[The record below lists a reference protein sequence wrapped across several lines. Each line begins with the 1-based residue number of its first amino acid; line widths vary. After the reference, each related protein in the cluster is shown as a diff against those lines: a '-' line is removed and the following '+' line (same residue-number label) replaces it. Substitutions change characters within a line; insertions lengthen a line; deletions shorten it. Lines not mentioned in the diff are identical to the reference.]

1 MEGEDAALLGKRGK
15 EDGMPEDVIVRQG
28 APTLAGIKTGSLFCC
43 PVAQG
48 EDVAESVREMNARL
62 VPRGARMIPLRR
74 TEESVLL
81 YVYRPRMLR
90 NDLQNALAAKL
101 LTERVYPVESSEK
114 CVAELARR
122 MNAQSAFPHEIGLF
136 LGYPPED
143 VDGFIR
149 CRAQGAKCVGTWKV
163 YGDVDAAKKK
173 FALYQKCARLYQ
185 KAYGRHQTLDRL
197 IVSCS

>member
-1 MEGEDAALLGKRGK
+1 
-15 EDGMPEDVIVRQG
+15 MPEDVIVRQG

-90 NDLQNALAAKL
+90 DDLQNALAAKL

-114 CVAELARR
+114 CVAELARHYEHSDDR
-122 MNAQSAFPHEIGLF
+122 DRARRYLRLAGDLPFAEIGAI
-136 LGYPPED
+136 LGESE
-143 VDGFIR
+143 
-149 CRAQGAKCVGTWKV
+149 TW
-163 YGDVDAAKKK
+163 
-173 FALYQKCARLYQ
+173 ARVTFYRVKEKL
-185 KAYGRHQTLDRL
+185 KEGGG
-197 IVSCS
+197 SGC